1 MTGTRPVS
9 RGQRIS
15 AIGALPAEETADCM
29 TSEGTPDRAVFLSY
43 PGDFSCP
50 VLKEGQVVITDNA

>member
-1 MTGTRPVS
+1 VLS
-9 RGQRIS
+9 
-15 AIGALPAEETADCM
+15 AEETADCM